1 MRLPQ
6 HVQLHRVVHN
16 SAAVTAYAV
25 DAAATAWDTSRMT
38 SIIMTASKYAVGT
51 GLYFPL
57 YAE

>member
-6 HVQLHRVVHN
+6 HVQLQLVAHN
-16 SAAVTAYAV
+16 SDAVTAYAV
-25 DAAATAWDTSRMT
+25 DAAATAWDTSMMT
-38 SIIMTASKYAVGT
+38 SIIMTASKCAVGT